1 MAQAQPVP
9 AFDRRMTGNQ
19 HSQISFLIRFLS
31 SFLSLLFTPP
41 LPIRLSRP
49 TATKED
55 FEKISFPK
63 LTEITDFLLVFQV
76 DGLFS
81 LGRLFP
87 NLTVIR
93 GQKLFTDRYAL
104 YASDATH
111 MEEIDLHNLALIE
124 RGQVMF
130 ENNPQLCYATSID
143 WNYLTKGRSG
153 NEFQVSLCLK
163 IAFFHLAAF
172 WSTPLPVCA
181 SKYPSESTHLKN

>member
-1 MAQAQPVP
+1 MYGTGSTCAGTRSPHDRQS
-9 AFDRRMTGNQ
+9 AFSNFVSNQ
-19 HSQISFLIRFLS
+19 LPLFFPS
-31 SFLSLLFTPP
+31 SLLFTPP

-172 WSTPLPVCA
+172 RSTPLPVCA
-181 SKYPSESTHLKN
+181 SRSTHLKN